1 MFCNKEQKGFGTLQ
15 QGDHCRGNQGNHDGV
30 REKSANLRK
39 RGKSANFDRFSQYK
53 SSTTSQVLFDEPS
66 FCQNVISNNQEQ
78 LSEVGR
84 SQDRVTTNLENMANL
99 ENSENLKNC
108 QNLRENSGKFELL

>member
-1 MFCNKEQKGFGTLQ
+1 MFCNKEQKGCGTLQ
-15 QGDHCRGNQGNHDGV
+15 QGGHYRGNQGNHDRV
-30 REKSANLRK
+30 REKS
-39 RGKSANFDRFSQYK
+39 SNFDRFSQYK
-53 SSTTSQVLFDEPS
+53 SSTTSQVQFDEPS
-66 FCQNVISNNQEQ
+66 FCQNLISKNQEQ

-84 SQDRVTTNLENMANL
+84 SQDRVTTNLENMQNT